1 MADIVLIVVVIGF
14 VAGALAGAMLLVC
27 MASLRED
34 KMRLGTRPPDRI
46 SRAGRLITGLK
57 ISEHAPW
64 DGHIDRIGEPVPAR
78 TRRYRYVP
86 PAEDDPGF

>member
-1 MADIVLIVVVIGF
+1 MADVVLIVVVIGF

-34 KMRLGTRPPDRI
+34 KMRLSDRAPDPI

-57 ISEHAPW
+57 VTDHSTW
-64 DGHIDRIGEPVPAR
+64 DEQFGGPPAER